1 MAPHYS
7 RDSAAP
13 ASEPELTVPP
23 DRLAT
28 ALSDRIAKGGQL
40 AIRPVSTKNDVEK
53 LRNDYY
59 SWDEY
64 NITLIRRSFSTSQP
78 ADQYHQL
85 VLFAP
90 SPATLE
96 ADYKYAVEDI
106 MSSVRRLKSLLER
119 LPLFYVQ
126 GPLKESQ
133 RPAPSADAQD
143 VFVVHGHDDATR
155 NAVSRF
161 IQQITGRE
169 PVILHE
175 QPNSGLTVI
184 EKFEQHARSTGFA
197 VILLTGDDEG
207 KTLGTETLALRARQ
221 NVVLELGFFVSAL
234 GRQRVAALHEAG
246 VELPSDISGMLYTS
260 LESDWKMELAR
271 EMRAAGLD
279 VDLNMAL

>member
-1 MAPHYS
+1 MERHA
-7 RDSAAP
+7 RNAVDSLREAADEHTY
-13 ASEPELTVPP
+13 ASIMFGPTAQRPRAREIADLFELAGWKYRFNDIAQETMHGYPYREAVEVIG
-23 DRLAT
+23 LNGHLVKTIAN
-28 ALSDRIAKGGQL
+28 ALSQAGIIAVRQIVKQNTIDPNNPKFAYVARQVEVHVGHP
-40 AIRPVSTKNDVEK
+40 PV
-53 LRNDYY
+53 
-59 SWDEY
+59 
-64 NITLIRRSFSTSQP
+64 
-78 ADQYHQL
+78 
-85 VLFAP
+85 
-90 SPATLE
+90 E
-96 ADYKYAVEDI
+96 AAH
-106 MSSVRRLKSLLER
+106 
-119 LPLFYVQ
+119 
-126 GPLKESQ
+126 
-133 RPAPSADAQD
+133 AQD
-143 VFVVHGHDDATR
+143 VFVVHGHDNATR

-175 QPNSGLTVI
+175 QPNSGRTVI

-271 EMRAAGLD
+271 EMRAAGVD
-279 VDLNMAL
+279 VDLNKAL